1 MKSGELEKKLKV
13 YSYIIMALFAILLIR
28 LAVVQIFNNDIYQ
41 TQAKEN
47 RIRLLSIKAPRGEI
61 YSRDGEILA
70 TNKLVYT
77 LTLTAQGVHNQD
89 TVINELLKVIAPYYP
104 ELDENSI
111 KEKIEANRLR
121 LFEPITLI
129 RDIPWDLVV
138 KIEENRPKLP
148 GVAISVEPLRDYP
161 QGELA
166 GSIMGYIHSITPQEI
181 AAAAEKNIEYD
192 LSSLI
197 GKSGVEKAYEA
208 ELRGEP
214 GARRVEVDSRG
225 RPIGELV
232 TLEPEPG
239 NNLYLTIDTEIQKV
253 LEKSMAEVLTNLQKR
268 FPKAQVGSAVVLDVK
283 TREVLGLCSFPAM
296 FPGDWRGNIS
306 QERAEYYLGPRDGK
320 YDPLNPGAALNR
332 AIQVTYPPGSTF
344 KPITAMAALEAGV
357 VDPQKD
363 LVNCKGGY
371 WLPPYIKCWG
381 VHGHVNYFSGMAQSC
396 NTFFQEMAR
405 RAGKDEII
413 RVAHEFGLSDRTGID
428 IPNEAKGLLPT
439 PEWKESINAILTNR
453 KYETL
458 RKELDNKYDQLFAQA
473 ATEEAR
479 ATLERQ
485 KKNEQAILEAQYK
498 IDFNF
503 NTNWQDFDTYNMSI
517 GQGSNDYTVIQ
528 LANYVATL
536 ADDGKLKKPYVVKQV
551 VSPEGKVLKEFK
563 PELIR
568 QADVSQES
576 INTTKQ
582 AMQAVCQPGGTSYYL
597 FSHFPQDIKVAAKTG
612 TAESGRV
619 GDDPLKDYHGVFIA
633 FAPVDDP
640 QIAFAGVI
648 EYGYHGGEST
658 GNVAKAVFEQYFGI
672 KDHLMENKE

>member
-61 YSRDGEILA
+61 YSREGEILA

-253 LEKSMAEVLTNLQKR
+253 LEKSMAEVLTN
-268 FPKAQVGSAVVLDVK
+268 AVV
-283 TREVLGLCSFPAM
+283 EP
-296 FPGDWRGNIS
+296 I
-306 QERAEYYLGPRDGK
+306 
-320 YDPLNPGAALNR
+320 
-332 AIQVTYPPGSTF
+332 GSTTVVM
-344 KPITAMAALEAGV
+344 PRTAV
-357 VDPQKD
+357 TVR
-363 LVNCKGGY
+363 VS
-371 WLPPYIKCWG
+371 W
-381 VHGHVNYFSGMAQSC
+381 
-396 NTFFQEMAR
+396 FQETVAPMASKIALKGTKVR
-405 RAGKDEII
+405 SFSIMGSTSK
-413 RVAHEFGLSDRTGID
+413 LS
-428 IPNEAKGLLPT
+428 LLPFRKS
-439 PEWKESINAILTNR
+439 WKKA
-453 KYETL
+453 
-458 RKELDNKYDQLFAQA
+458 
-473 ATEEAR
+473 
-479 ATLERQ
+479 
-485 KKNEQAILEAQYK
+485 
-498 IDFNF
+498 
-503 NTNWQDFDTYNMSI
+503 W
-517 GQGSNDYTVIQ
+517 
-528 LANYVATL
+528 
-536 ADDGKLKKPYVVKQV
+536 LK
-551 VSPEGKVLKEFK
+551 S
-563 PELIR
+563 
-568 QADVSQES
+568 
-576 INTTKQ
+576 
-582 AMQAVCQPGGTSYYL
+582 
-597 FSHFPQDIKVAAKTG
+597 
-612 TAESGRV
+612 
-619 GDDPLKDYHGVFIA
+619 
-633 FAPVDDP
+633 
-640 QIAFAGVI
+640 
-648 EYGYHGGEST
+648 
-658 GNVAKAVFEQYFGI
+658 
-672 KDHLMENKE
+672 